1 MVPMANTKKFYVTT
15 PIYYA
20 TAAPH
25 LGTLYSTVLADV
37 VARWKKLCGN
47 EVFFLTGT
55 DEFGQK
61 VAQAA
66 AEAGM
71 DPQTFVDGFIGAY
84 KDLWK
89 AYEIDYS
96 QFMRTTSPYHVK
108 AVQGWIKKLIDKG
121 DIYKGEYQGWYCIPD
136 ETFLNEK
143 DIVGMEKR
151 RAGSPEDHDVALA
164 KADAPPCVSCGRPT
178 VRVSEVCY
186 FFRLSAYQDRLLEFY
201 KNHPDFIMPQER
213 FAEVISFVKGGL
225 QDLSIS
231 RTTLTW
237 GVPFPDDDAHVTY
250 VWADA
255 LNNYI
260 TAIGYGQEGR
270 EAEFKKWW
278 PADLQVMGKDIV
290 RFHAIH
296 WPAFLMAAELPMPH
310 HLLVHGW
317 IKVGDQ
323 KMSKSLGNVINP
335 NELLSK
341 YGADA
346 IRYYLLKQLAITQDG
361 QFSIADLE
369 QKITSDLANDLGN
382 LLNRMSVL
390 AEKNGLLTLQPGV
403 WQEQEIEL
411 HKKALET
418 IKEFKREM
426 DRGYFHMALAA
437 VWKYVSAVNGYFHAC
452 EPWKLGKTNPERC
465 ATVLSATAHGLHTIA
480 TLLWPVMPTK
490 MEELFA
496 ALGCTFEINGDT
508 IAALENNSWNKVFT
522 MHKIDPL
529 FQKPEVK
536 DEPVTAVIVTPEL
549 PATPEISI
557 EDFMKIELRV
567 GTIEACTEVKGS
579 EKLLRLEADFGPHG
593 KRIVFSGIKKSYAPE
608 QLIGKQGVFVFNLK
622 PRKMMGELSHGMLL
636 AAGDTDDTVVIM
648 SPSKEVPNGN
658 LVK

>member
-1 MVPMANTKKFYVTT
+1 MPDTKKFYVTT

-37 VARWKKLCGN
+37 LARWKKICGN
-47 EVFFLTGT
+47 DIFFLTGT

-66 AEAGM
+66 HDAGVA
-71 DPQTFVDGFIGAY
+71 PQLFVDGFIAAY

-96 QFMRTTSPYHVK
+96 YFMRTTAPFHTE
-108 AVQGWIKKLIDKG
+108 AVQAWIKKLIDKG
-121 DIYKGEYQGWYCIPD
+121 DIYKGEYQGWYCVPC
-136 ETFLNEK
+136 ETFLTEK
-143 DIVGMEKR
+143 DFVSGT
-151 RAGSPEDHDVALA
+151 DQ
-164 KADAPPCVSCGRPT
+164 PPCMSCNRPT
-178 VRVSEVCY
+178 KRVSEACY
-186 FFRLSAYQDRLLEFY
+186 FFRLSSYQDRLLQFY
-201 KNHPDFIMPQER
+201 TNNPDFIMPQER

-225 QDLSIS
+225 QDFSIS
-231 RTTLTW
+231 RTTLSW

-260 TAIGYGQEGR
+260 TAIGYAQKGKE
-270 EAEFKKWW
+270 ELFKKWW
-278 PADLQVMGKDIV
+278 PADIQVIGKDIV
-290 RFHAIH
+290 RFHAVY
-296 WPAFLMAAELPMPH
+296 WPAFLMAADLPMPH

-317 IKVGDQ
+317 IKVGDA

-335 NELLSK
+335 HELLEK

-346 IRYYLLKQLAITQDG
+346 VRYYLVRQLAITQDG

-390 AEKNGLLTLQPGV
+390 AEKNGLLSLQPGL
-403 WQEQEIEL
+403 WQEQEQIL
-411 HKKALET
+411 HTKALEM
-418 IKEFKREM
+418 IAEFKKEM

-437 VWKYVSAVNGYFHAC
+437 AWKYVSAVNGYFHAC
-452 EPWKLGKTNPERC
+452 EPWKLGKTDPARC
-465 ATVLSATAHGLHTIA
+465 ATVLSATAHGLYTIA
-480 TLLWPVMPTK
+480 TILWPIMPKK
-490 MEELFA
+490 MEQLFA
-496 ALGCTFEINGDT
+496 ALGCTFECNGDT

-522 MHKIDPL
+522 MHTIDPL
-529 FQKPEVK
+529 FKKPEPK
-536 DEPVTAVIVTPEL
+536 EETPVVVPLQAETASD
-549 PATPEISI
+549 ISI
-557 EDFMKIELRV
+557 EDVIKVELRI
-567 GTIEACTEVKGS
+567 GTIETCVEVKGS
-579 EKLLRLEADFGPHG
+579 EKLLKLEVDFGPLG
-593 KRIVFSGIKKSYAPE
+593 KRVIFSGIKKSYTPE
-608 QLIGKQGVFVFNLK
+608 QLLGKQGVFVFNLK

-648 SPSKEVPNGN
+648 SPSKTVPNGK